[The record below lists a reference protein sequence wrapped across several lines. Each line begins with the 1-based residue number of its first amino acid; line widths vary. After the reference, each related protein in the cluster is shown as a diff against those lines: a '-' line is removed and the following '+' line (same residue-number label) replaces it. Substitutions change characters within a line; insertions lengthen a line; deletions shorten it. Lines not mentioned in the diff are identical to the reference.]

1 LTIKITLRNPIN
13 QQQTLDYFIE
23 PDTSQLAQ
31 DWVTA
36 LKQDLLA
43 PKLMLEK
50 NYCFIGFAKT
60 SRTLEYLCEQLNC
73 AVYQINTFNRARV
86 WQNAGLPDYQI
97 EEWFSPDV
105 VRYGTEYPVAEGGN
119 QPYDVGLQVKHNV
132 MNRLHYHFE
141 QLQGTVWN
149 LSGYYQLA
157 DYNTKYAIR
166 QLNNICHEIE
176 SLVLSQRKAH
186 AQPEWQRPSQ
196 ITTWL
201 AAPRHELT
209 DQHRQGFLQNGY
221 DRQFGHVY
229 MHWTQ
234 IGKTL
239 IEIFRDEG
247 APELTETICSAINEL
262 RFYSGEFDIEWGKD
276 VVYNSAHTPWHTDE
290 QDRFKEWLIANN
302 RDPADPKL
310 SLGYLHLG
318 QVDLLRSF
326 GTQDPETIWESMS
339 QHLDIYK
346 IEVDGVS
353 ATYDYCWTDVD
364 HKEQQIA
371 MMKPGYDYQTRI
383 QQ

>member
-1 LTIKITLRNPIN
+1 
-13 QQQTLDYFIE
+13 LDYFIE
-23 PDTSQLAQ
+23 PDTSPLAQ
-31 DWVTA
+31 DWVAA
-36 LKQDLLA
+36 LKQDLIT

-60 SRTLEYLCEQLNC
+60 SRTLEYLCEQLNH
-73 AVYQINTFNRARV
+73 AVYQINTFNRARI
-86 WQNAGLPDYQI
+86 WQNAGLADYQI

-119 QPYDVGLQVKHNV
+119 QSYDVGLQIKHDV

-201 AAPRHELT
+201 TAPRHELT

-247 APELTETICSAINEL
+247 APELTETVCSAINEL

-276 VVYNSAHTPWHTDE
+276 VVYNSAYTPWHTDE
-290 QDRFKEWLIANN
+290 QNRFKEWLIANN

-326 GTQDPETIWESMS
+326 GTQDPTTIWESMS

-364 HKEQQIA
+364 YKEQQIA
-371 MMKPGYDYQTRI
+371 MMKPGYDYQART
-383 QQ
+383 QK